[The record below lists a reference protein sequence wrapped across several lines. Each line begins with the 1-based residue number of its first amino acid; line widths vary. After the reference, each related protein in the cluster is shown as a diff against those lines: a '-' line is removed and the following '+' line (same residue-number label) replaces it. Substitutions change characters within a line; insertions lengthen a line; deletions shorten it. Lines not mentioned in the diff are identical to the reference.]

1 MTLTANMPLFW
12 FSDTAELTRY
22 ISESWNEAKKRQRAR
37 KLLEKSREETQY
49 SHYSDDWEREADEW

>member
-12 FSDTAELTRY
+12 FSNTAELTRY

-37 KLLEKSREETQY
+37 ELRRNRREETQY
-49 SHYSDDWEREADEW
+49 SHYTDDWEREGDE